1 MGQTYR
7 GTRSLTSKVEGH
19 VSDRKLEDHPEDL
32 RTPRSLLAR
41 GLGLPGESDRP
52 NLWERSVRRWK
63 PLKYTHWVVLTL
75 GFLFLGWMVWLS
87 SRS

>member
-32 RTPRSLLAR
+32 RTLRSLLAR

-52 NLWERSVRRWK
+52 NLWE